1 MATRVFLQWGRVQR
15 DYDVDE
21 EQRDKVPQKNRIPK
35 FRLLLFAVTS
45 AYPES
50 LAKARSVGGTVLDQY
65 KSLGEAPAVKG
76 LQSGIER
83 VSQDHWDVEGLS
95 HIWPPRRHRDAVEAL
110 RRREPAVTAVARR

>member
-1 MATRVFLQWGRVQR
+1 MGRVQR

-21 EQRDKVPQKNRIPK
+21 EQREQSAPQKNRISK

-65 KSLGEAPAVKG
+65 KSLVKPPAAPG
-76 LQSGIER
+76 LRVTEER
-83 VSQDHWDVEGLS
+83 VSK
-95 HIWPPRRHRDAVEAL
+95 
-110 RRREPAVTAVARR
+110 